1 MMIDAHQHFWKYN
14 SVRDAWI
21 TDQMKV
27 LRRNFLPED
36 LQPILQEHA
45 ITGCVAVQ
53 ADQSE
58 QETHFLL
65 ELAQKYDVIKGI
77 VGWVDLRATGLE
89 SLLESYHEM
98 KLLKGFRHIIQAEP
112 KGFMLDPK
120 FINGVSLLGDFGYT
134 YDILIFEN
142 QLPEALEMIRLLPEL
157 PLVIDHIAKPQ
168 IKTKSFA
175 DWYKSMRRL
184 AEVHH
189 VSVKLSGMVTEA
201 SWQDWESQDIL
212 PYLEATLELFGPQR
226 LLYGSD
232 WPVCLLA
239 SSYKRVFD
247 LVHQFT
253 ATLSRE
259 EQKSIMGQ
267 NALRL
272 YKLE

>member
-14 SVRDAWI
+14 PVRDAWI